1 MPSEINNKKSF
12 MAEIRALNEGRSSK
26 AMVTTYGCQQN
37 EADSQRLRGLLREM
51 GYELTE
57 DAAQAD
63 VIILNSCAVRAHAED
78 RVFGNIGALSHYKRA
93 RPETVLCLAGCMAAE
108 QNVRERIRKSYPYV
122 DLTFPP
128 DKIWMLP
135 ELLYGILTERKRRQV
150 EPESEAPL
158 IEGLPEDRQRW
169 PSAWLSIIYGCNNF
183 CTYCIVP
190 YVRGRERSRSPEAVI
205 KEAGELLKSGIKD
218 ITLLGQNVNAY
229 RFGDVDFPDLLRM
242 VNALPGEFVLRFMT
256 SHPKDADI
264 RLFKAMAES
273 EKAARHLHL
282 PFQSGNDE
290 ILRRMNRRYGRARY
304 LELISQVRELMPDI
318 SLTSDVIVG
327 FPGETEKQFED
338 TLKLV
343 EQVRFDALF
352 TFIYSPREGTAAYKY
367 DDPIPREEKQ
377 VWFDRLL
384 EVQNRISLEKH
395 REYIGKICRC
405 LVDGR
410 DGDLLTARTNGGRLV
425 RLPGKE
431 ELIGSF
437 VDVKILDCTTWSLS
451 GEMLRDV

>member
-158 IEGLPEDRQRW
+158 IEGFQRTG
-169 PSAWLSIIYGCNNF
+169 SAGRPRGCQSYTAAITSAHTAL
-183 CTYCIVP
+183 CP
-190 YVRGRERSRSPEAVI
+190 MSGAASEA
-205 KEAGELLKSGIKD
+205 
-218 ITLLGQNVNAY
+218 
-229 RFGDVDFPDLLRM
+229 
-242 VNALPGEFVLRFMT
+242 ALPR
-256 SHPKDADI
+256 P
-264 RLFKAMAES
+264 
-273 EKAARHLHL
+273 
-282 PFQSGNDE
+282 
-290 ILRRMNRRYGRARY
+290 
-304 LELISQVRELMPDI
+304 
-318 SLTSDVIVG
+318 
-327 FPGETEKQFED
+327 
-338 TLKLV
+338 
-343 EQVRFDALF
+343 
-352 TFIYSPREGTAAYKY
+352 
-367 DDPIPREEKQ
+367 
-377 VWFDRLL
+377 
-384 EVQNRISLEKH
+384 
-395 REYIGKICRC
+395 
-405 LVDGR
+405 
-410 DGDLLTARTNGGRLV
+410 
-425 RLPGKE
+425 
-431 ELIGSF
+431 
-437 VDVKILDCTTWSLS
+437 
-451 GEMLRDV
+451 